1 MKEEATKDLEKFSRK
16 VTSLQF
22 SNIFF
27 AIYTN
32 KNEQQLL
39 PCIRENLKISK
50 SHCKSIFYLTLD
62 LPKICLEMPITVP

>member
-1 MKEEATKDLEKFSRK
+1 MKEKATKDLVKFSRK
-16 VTSLQF
+16 VTSLKF

-27 AIYTN
+27 AFFTN

-50 SHCKSIFYLTLD
+50 LHCKSVLHLTLD
-62 LPKICLEMPITVP
+62 LPKICLEIPITVP